1 MTDFSRPDSQD
12 LAFVDAHR
20 NATGGAALILSLEQQ
35 LALYEQLSVL
45 SHRQGSLI
53 GVEDGAPLLALLS
66 HRQAIIDDLQSL
78 HREFE
83 LKRLGAA
90 PLSESQRREASE
102 LNELIAAIRARIFEQ
117 DERDRAAL
125 RDAKAVVASD
135 LRKLSSTGH
144 AVRAYGTNAAA
155 AANTIASPT
164 VSRFTDRKG

>member
-1 MTDFSRPDSQD
+1 MTEFSRPDAQE
-12 LAFVDAHR
+12 LALAEASR
-20 NATGGAALILSLEQQ
+20 NVTGGAGLILSLQQQ

-53 GVEDGAPLLALLS
+53 GVDDGAPLLALLS

-78 HREFE
+78 SREFE
-83 LKRLGAA
+83 LKRLGGV
-90 PLSESQRREASE
+90 PLSELQRREASE

-125 RDAKAVVASD
+125 RDAKAVVAAD

-144 AVRAYGTNAAA
+144 AVRAYGTNTTTT
-155 AANTIASPT
+155 ANPASLPT
-164 VSRFTDRKG
+164 TSRFTDRQG

>member
-1 MTDFSRPDSQD
+1 MTEFSRPDAQE
-12 LAFVDAHR
+12 LALADASR
-20 NATGGAALILSLEQQ
+20 SATGGAGLILSLQHQ

-53 GVEDGAPLLALLS
+53 GVDDGAPLLALLS

-78 HREFE
+78 SRDFE
-83 LKRLGAA
+83 LKRLGAV

-125 RDAKAVVASD
+125 RDAKAVVAAD

-144 AVRAYGTNAAA
+144 AARAYGTSTTTNV
-155 AANTIASPT
+155 NPASLPT
-164 VSRFTDRKG
+164 TSRFTDRQG